1 MYRTTCI
8 AIKSKLWKT
17 RSAMDRAMDSHRTK
31 RSNKCHY
38 KDENV
43 RMNCDTNRLTLL
55 LEPPS
60 EPLRVFV
67 DWCPPLF
74 EHQEDNESPVRP

>member
-1 MYRTTCI
+1 MLSNPSCGKLDLRWTGPWTVTELKGPTSVTT
-8 AIKSKLWKT
+8 
-17 RSAMDRAMDSHRTK
+17 D
-31 RSNKCHY
+31 

-67 DWCPPLF
+67 DWCPLLF